1 MMVVLTFLE
10 NVLSM
15 RSEGIK
21 QDFSPKLNVKDERF
35 LTKVD
40 FNNCSFGRQADSWI
54 KSVREVYKEHFYKE
68 IIEIY

>member
-21 QDFSPKLNVKDERF
+21 QDFSPQLDVKDERF

-40 FNNCSFGRQADSWI
+40 FNNRSLRLKTHSWI
-54 KSVREVYKEHFYKE
+54 KACGREVCKE
-68 IIEIY
+68 ISKVDQ

>member
-35 LTKVD
+35 LTEVH
-40 FNNCSFGRQADSWI
+40 FNNCSFGFKTHSWI
-54 KSVREVYKEHFYKE
+54 KSAREVCKEMNKVDHSF
-68 IIEIY
+68 